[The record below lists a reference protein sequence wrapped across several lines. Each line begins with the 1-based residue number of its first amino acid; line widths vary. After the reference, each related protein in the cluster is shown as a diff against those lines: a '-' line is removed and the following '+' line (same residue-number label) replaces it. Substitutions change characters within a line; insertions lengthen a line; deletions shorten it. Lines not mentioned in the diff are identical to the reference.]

1 MAEIKIKKKSPVWPW
16 IILLIIIILGI
27 LYYLYYMGNDVT
39 DPDNPNIEQIDD
51 ESYNSPSENDI
62 NESRDWDDEPEEDSL
77 SKNSE

>member
-1 MAEIKIKKKSPVWPW
+1 
-16 IILLIIIILGI
+16 
-27 LYYLYYMGNDVT
+27 MGNDVT